1 MTQYKIKDKYIVKI
15 EPNTKYSEFIK
26 NIQTNMTY
34 TIKEGSKVLDST
46 SIMKTGQVLTVG
58 NKSYTIVVMG
68 DLNGDGNISLVE
80 LARISK
86 IGAGKITDV
95 SEIEK
100 TAIDVNVDGK
110 INLIDLASIAK
121 KYASK

>member
-1 MTQYKIKDKYIVKI
+1 MKFEK
-15 EPNTKYSEFIK
+15 
-26 NIQTNMTY
+26 
-34 TIKEGSKVLDST
+34 L
-46 SIMKTGQVLTVG
+46 KTG
-58 NKSYTIVVMG
+58 N
-68 DLNGDGNISLVE
+68 
-80 LARISK
+80 
-86 IGAGKITDV
+86 V